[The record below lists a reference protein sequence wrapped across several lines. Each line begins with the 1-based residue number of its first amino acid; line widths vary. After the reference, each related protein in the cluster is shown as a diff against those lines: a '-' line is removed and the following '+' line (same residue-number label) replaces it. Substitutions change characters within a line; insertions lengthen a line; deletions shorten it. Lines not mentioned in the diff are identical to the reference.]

1 MCHFKVPSEDSVAGV
16 LSRRAEAEGLT
27 AWAGAASHRPQQ
39 AGVRCEDFMLC
50 MKGETVKI
58 NHRLYILSRERY
70 DGWRS

>member
-1 MCHFKVPSEDSVAGV
+1 M
-16 LSRRAEAEGLT
+16 EAEGVT

-50 MKGETVKI
+50 MKGEAIKI
-58 NHRLYILSRERY
+58 NLRLYILSRERY